1 MEEVMLSRFSLVFS
15 ALVLVALLS
24 QPVCAADQWM
34 YFSVKDALNSQL
46 AKNKLDPGISFYM
59 KGQSHGNVQRVSRE
73 YTANKRARK
82 FGKTAE
88 GACQTAF
95 VSALMAFQQRAYKEQ
110 CNTAIDLYS
119 VTKDKVFE
127 SADQYSCLVGGMMAN
142 VAIRGKVAN
151 K

>member
-1 MEEVMLSRFSLVFS
+1 MFSRSGLVLF
-15 ALVLVALLS
+15 ALVLLAVIS

-34 YFSVKDALNSQL
+34 YCSVQDALNSQL
-46 AKNKLDPGISFYM
+46 AKDKLDPNISFYM
-59 KGQSHGNVQRVSRE
+59 KGQAHGNVQGVTRE

-82 FGKTAE
+82 FGKSAE
-88 GACQTAF
+88 DACQTAF

-127 SADQYSCLVGGMMAN
+127 SADQYSCLVGGMMVN
-142 VAIRGKVAN
+142 VALRGKVAN

>member
-1 MEEVMLSRFSLVFS
+1 MSSRFSL
-15 ALVLVALLS
+15 ALLILTLVAMVA
-24 QPVCAADQWM
+24 QPAFAADQWM
-34 YFSVKDALNSQL
+34 YFSVKDALSSQL
-46 AKNKLDPGISFYM
+46 AKEKLDPAISFYM
-59 KGQSHGNVQRVSRE
+59 KGQSHGTVTSVTQE

-95 VSALMAFQQRAYKEQ
+95 VSALMAFQQRAYKER
-110 CNTAIDLYS
+110 CNAAIDLYS

-127 SADQYSCLVGGMMAN
+127 SADQYSCLVGGMMVN